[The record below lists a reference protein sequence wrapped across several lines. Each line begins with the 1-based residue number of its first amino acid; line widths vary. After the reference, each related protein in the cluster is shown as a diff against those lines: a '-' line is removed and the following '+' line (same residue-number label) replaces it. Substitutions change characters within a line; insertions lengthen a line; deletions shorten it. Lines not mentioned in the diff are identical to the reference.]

1 VARIGGPTFGDIL
14 LNQYDAPMPQITWR
28 VEELATQR
36 GWGARRLAEE
46 TGLDQKTVR
55 NILAGR
61 ATRVDLNTILRLSRA
76 LGVGPGSLWDLEPD
90 PAWAWEKTAGSAG
103 EARPGELDEV
113 LTGHWS
119 EQTDPALERALRSP

>member
-1 VARIGGPTFGDIL
+1 MT
-14 LNQYDAPMPQITWR
+14 QITWR

-36 GWGARRLAEE
+36 GWGARQLAEE

-61 ATRVDLNTILRLSRA
+61 ATRVDLNTIARLSRA
-76 LGVGPGSLWDLEPD
+76 LGVGPGSLWDVD
-90 PAWAWEKTAGSAG
+90 QHSSGAWERTAGSAG

-113 LTGHWS
+113 LAARWP
-119 EQTDPALERALRSP
+119 EPDPALERALRAP

>member
-1 VARIGGPTFGDIL
+1 MCR
-14 LNQYDAPMPQITWR
+14 YDVPMSQITWR
-28 VEELATQR
+28 VEELAAQR
-36 GWGARRLAEE
+36 GWGARRLAEA

-61 ATRVDLNTILRLSRA
+61 ATRVDLDTIARLSRA
-76 LGVGPGSLWDLEPD
+76 LGVGPGSLWDVGPD
-90 PAWAWEKTAGSAG
+90 LARAWERTAGSAG

-113 LTGHWS
+113 LAGHWS